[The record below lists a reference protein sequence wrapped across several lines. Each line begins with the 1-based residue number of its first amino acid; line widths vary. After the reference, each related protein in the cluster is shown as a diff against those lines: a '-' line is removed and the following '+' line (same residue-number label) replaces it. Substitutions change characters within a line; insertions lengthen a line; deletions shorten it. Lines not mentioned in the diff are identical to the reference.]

1 MKIQIVKMMWG
12 MKINKLIILFTLSI
26 WSINSS
32 LAQGFDYMVQL
43 PSTNAKG
50 FHKII
55 IAPAI
60 SAELAN
66 NFTDFRLFNAQKKEV
81 PYILRKDFIR
91 KHHQTFVPYKLIAK
105 STPGDTATEIIVE
118 NQFNTKINN
127 LCLFLNNAEVSKQI
141 IISGSYNQKQWYAV
155 KQNYNISGVANQ
167 NNVTELNTIYFPLSD
182 YNFYKILINDK
193 NSLPVKVVQAGYYQD
208 STSYGEETLLK
219 TPQIIRSEK
228 TEEHLSLIQ
237 LNFDGNYAIDKINLK
252 ISAPT
257 LYQRPIK
264 IYALRNSNGKPYK
277 EYLQETTLQTG
288 ANNQIILDNVHASQ
302 LILEIYNDN
311 NPLLQI
317 DKIACYQLSQYIIAF
332 LEEKGTY
339 TLKFGNKML
348 LQPVYDLAYFENII
362 PANIPVIE
370 TRNLSIINNPDQPVT
385 KTIQPAYYNKKFF
398 LWTAIIAVTLLLMLI
413 TGRMLNEMNKKNK

>member
-1 MKIQIVKMMWG
+1 MWNMKQNKYFLLFIVNIICIQI
-12 MKINKLIILFTLSI
+12 
-26 WSINSS
+26 S

-60 SAELAN
+60 SAKLSN
-66 NFTDFRLFNAQKKEV
+66 NFTDFRLYNDQKKEV

-91 KHHQTFVPYKLIAK
+91 KHHQTFVPYQLIAK
-105 STPGDTATEIIVE
+105 STPGDTATEIIVK

-208 STSYGEETLLK
+208 STSFGEETLLK
-219 TPQIIRSEK
+219 TPKITR
-228 TEEHLSLIQ
+228 TENTQEHLTQIR
-237 LNFDGNYAIDKINLK
+237 LNFDGEYAINKINLK
-252 ISAPT
+252 ITAPT
-257 LYQRPIK
+257 LYQRPLK
-264 IYALRNSNGKPYK
+264 IYAIRNREGKVYK
-277 EYLQETTLQTG
+277 ESIQETMLHSG
-288 ANNQIILDNVHASQ
+288 SNNNIVLDNLSTSQ
-302 LILEIYNDN
+302 LVLEIYNNN
-311 NPLLQI
+311 NPLLEI
-317 DKIACYQLSQYIIAF
+317 TEIECYQLSQYLIAY
-332 LEEKGTY
+332 LEEKGVY
-339 TLKFGNKML
+339 TLKFGNKSL
-348 LQPVYDLAYFENII
+348 NQPIYDLAYFENII
-362 PANIPVIE
+362 PTTIPVIQ
-370 TRNLSIINNPDQPVT
+370 TNSLSIINNPDQPV
-385 KTIQPAYYNKKFF
+385 KRIIQPAYYNKKFF
-398 LWTAIIAVTLLLMLI
+398 LWTAIIAVTLVLMLI
-413 TGRMLNEMNKKNK
+413 TGKMLNEMNKKNKQKKF